1 VNEHFEHS
9 SLRLIAKKK
18 TLTMLRQY
26 ASHRARAD
34 PRVFK
39 LIAAPE
45 HSNTPQALDHGDSE
59 PNLGQL
65 RH

>member
-1 VNEHFEHS
+1 
-9 SLRLIAKKK
+9 
-18 TLTMLRQY
+18 
-26 ASHRARAD
+26 
-34 PRVFK
+34 

-65 RH
+65 RHWDRPL